1 MMSGIWQRAVCFV
14 GLSLFLVGPSTV
26 FASDD
31 LDVTMRMVTDDEDLT
46 ESVVR
51 EINLREPVSLGRPS
65 KDRGVAK
72 SVNSADKARDAR
84 DARERGREAANA
96 ASERAREVRN
106 DNGRKGRPELPGL
119 PDVSNRPD
127 RP

>member
-65 KDRGVAK
+65 KDRGIDK
-72 SVNSADKARDAR
+72 SVHSADKARDAR
-84 DARERGREAANA
+84 ERGAHFRADLQRALRVRTRLGTA
-96 ASERAREVRN
+96 VLRVVVTIYSSASM
-106 DNGRKGRPELPGL
+106 D
-119 PDVSNRPD
+119 
-127 RP
+127 

>member
-1 MMSGIWQRAVCFV
+1 MMSGIWQRTVILV

-65 KDRGVAK
+65 KDRGVDK

>member
-1 MMSGIWQRAVCFV
+1 MMSGIWQRTVFLV

-65 KDRGVAK
+65 KDRGVDK

-106 DNGRKGRPELPGL
+106 DNGRKGRPELPDL

>member
-51 EINLREPVSLGRPS
+51 EINLREPVSL
-65 KDRGVAK
+65 RGIDK
-72 SVNSADKARDAR
+72 SVHSADKARDAR
-84 DARERGREAANA
+84 ERGRDAANA

-106 DNGRKGRPELPGL
+106 DNGRKGRPELPDL

>member
-1 MMSGIWQRAVCFV
+1 MMSGIWQKTIFLVC
-14 GLSLFLVGPSTV
+14 LSLFLVGPSTV

-65 KDRGVAK
+65 KDRGVDK

>member
-65 KDRGVAK
+65 KDRGIDK
-72 SVNSADKARDAR
+72 SVHSAYKAR
-84 DARERGREAANA
+84 DARERGRDAANA

-106 DNGRKGRPELPGL
+106 DNGRKGRPELPDL